1 MQYDKRVNTSRR
13 LTILN
18 EYVPNNRASK
28 LVKARI
34 DGTTRRNKGTI
45 IVVDYT
51 IPLLK
56 IYPEGR

>member
-1 MQYDKRVNTSRR
+1 MIKGSVHQEYIVMH
-13 LTILN
+13 I
-18 EYVPNNRASK
+18 YVPNNRASK

-45 IVVDYT
+45 IVVDYN

>member
-45 IVVDYT
+45 IVVDYN
-51 IPLLK
+51 IALF
-56 IYPEGR
+56 